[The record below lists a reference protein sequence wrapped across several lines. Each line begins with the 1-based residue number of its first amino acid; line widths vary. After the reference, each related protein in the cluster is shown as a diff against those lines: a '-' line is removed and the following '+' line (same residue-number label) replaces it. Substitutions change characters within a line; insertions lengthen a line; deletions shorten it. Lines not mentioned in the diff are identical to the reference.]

1 VLKARL
7 INVEGRLHVED
18 CSTVLDGNDPS
29 RGEALAVTN
38 AVDFIED
45 WDIRVAGAKEVRV
58 QRVDVSVVNRS
69 ARCNESLGQDLA
81 TKDPLALFF
90 WLNATEDI
98 DLNGLEI

>member
-1 VLKARL
+1 MLEPRL
-7 INVEGRLHVED
+7 INVEGRLHVKD
-18 CSTVLDGNDPS
+18 CSTVLDGNDPPG
-29 RGEALAVTN
+29 GEALAVTN

-81 TKDPLALFF
+81 TKDPLALFV